1 MAEMACVSEGEFDEF
16 FGRMER
22 RFDDLDKTVNQ
33 RFDDLKQQ
41 MLDFRAEMRQMRN
54 WLVRLYGLMVFS
66 LIGAIMPI
74 LFRGLIFK

>member
-1 MAEMACVSEGEFDEF
+1 MAEMACVSKGEFDEF

-54 WLVRLYGLMVFS
+54 WLVRLYGLMS
-66 LIGAIMPI
+66 SALSA
-74 LFRGLIFK
+74 RSC